1 MLVLQQ
7 TFRLFKIV
15 FIPPPF
21 GGNQVYLKEQQEG
34 KNRTLPSAG
43 SLHKWPLQPGLDQ
56 TESILV
62 SHMRDS
68 GHAYGLLSAALP
80 GRQSKELSRK
90 SSQDSAGTEG
100 EAQAQGYLVCLK
112 PPPLS
117 LFMLW

>member
-80 GRQSKELSRK
+80 RQTEQGAQSEEQPGLS
-90 SSQDSAGTEG
+90 
-100 EAQAQGYLVCLK
+100 
-112 PPPLS
+112 
-117 LFMLW
+117 WH